1 MTSAVLTPK
10 IESNM
15 EVDFIA
21 VGSGMGAS
29 CAALAA
35 QAQGLETVILE
46 KSEVFGGGT
55 TYSYG
60 IVWVGDNHLE
70 RALGIK
76 DSQEAAYAYL
86 HHLAAGHE
94 MESNL
99 RAYIKTSPEALK
111 FFCDDVGI
119 PFYVVPGFPD
129 YFQGMANG
137 SLGEGR
143 NLQVRPFESKSLGEW
158 HQHLRAAPAVTH
170 RATLEEVAGWG
181 GRAQPQNWDRQLI
194 RERMEQDVRTF
205 GAGLV
210 GHLMTA
216 VLRRNIPF
224 YLDTDVRSL
233 IVEDGRVQGVIAKQ
247 GNHEF
252 RIMARKGVLLA
263 TGSNVRNEALTE
275 RSSEFHATKSL
286 LPHSVDGDAIVLAGE
301 IGGAVS
307 IKPQFQQDLL
317 YVIPG
322 EEHYGTPLYRG
333 VTNNESG
340 FPHCILVNLDGNRFS
355 DESIGQQVGATLRNF
370 DVRRHRYVNVPCFL
384 VFDQTYLD
392 KYGLGSIQPSQ
403 DVPDWLIRSETI
415 KGLAQ
420 GLGVDGEG
428 LTKTIQRFN
437 KFAEAGKDEDF
448 GRGEFPFANS
458 VSGDLSH
465 KPNPN
470 LGPLDQ
476 PPYYGLPLEPAAAG
490 STRLVTNELAQVMH
504 LRGQAIPGLYA
515 CGSASAHYYGIG
527 YQAGCELGGAMT
539 FGYLAARHAASG

>member
-1 MTSAVLTPK
+1 MTTPSLAPK
-10 IESNM
+10 IQSEM
-15 EVDFIA
+15 EVDLIA

-46 KSEVFGGGT
+46 KSDRFGGGT

-70 RALGIK
+70 KSLGIE
-76 DSQEAAYAYL
+76 DSREDAYNYL

-94 MESNL
+94 LESNL
-99 RAYIKTSPEALK
+99 RAYIDTSPEALR

-129 YFQGMANG
+129 YFQGMAPG

-143 NLQVRPFESKSLGEW
+143 NLQVRPFEAKSLGAWQE
-158 HQHLRAAPAVTH
+158 HLRAAPAVTH
-170 RATLEEVAGWG
+170 RATFEEVASWG
-181 GRAQPQNWDRQLI
+181 GRARPQNWDRQLI
-194 RERMEQDVRTF
+194 RERMEKDIRTF
-205 GAGLV
+205 GAGLI
-210 GHLMTA
+210 GHLMSA

-224 YLDTDVRSL
+224 HLETQVQSL
-233 IVEDGRVQGVIAKQ
+233 VLEDGRVRGVIAKQ
-247 GNHEF
+247 GRNEI
-252 RIMARKGVLLA
+252 RIMARRGVVLA
-263 TGSNVRNEALTE
+263 TGSNIRNEALT
-275 RSSEFHATKSL
+275 RRFSEIHATESL
-286 LPHSVDGDAIVLAGE
+286 LPPSVDGDSVVMAGE
-301 IGGAVS
+301 IGAAISV
-307 IKPQFQQDLL
+307 KPMFQQDLL

-322 EEHYGTPLYRG
+322 EEHYGVPLYRG

-340 FPHCILVNLDGNRFS
+340 FPHSILVNLDGNRFA

-392 KYGLGSIQPSQ
+392 KYGLGSIQPGQ
-403 DVPDWLIRSETI
+403 DVPDWLIRNRTV

-420 GLGVDGEG
+420 EMGIDGEG
-428 LTKTIQRFN
+428 LSKTIRRFN
-437 KFAEAGKDEDF
+437 RFAVTGKDQDF

-458 VSGDLSH
+458 VSGDLTH
-465 KPNPN
+465 EPNPN
-470 LGPLDQ
+470 LGALNK
-476 PPYYGLPLEPAAAG
+476 PPYYGLPLEPAATG
-490 STRLVTNELAQVMH
+490 STGLMTNESGQVLH
-504 LRGQAIPGLYA
+504 LRGQPIPGLYA
-515 CGSASAHYYGIG
+515 CGSASSHYYGIG

-539 FGYLAARHAASG
+539 FGYLAARHAAAE

>member
-1 MTSAVLTPK
+1 MTTVSLT
-10 IESNM
+10 SDM

-70 RALGIK
+70 RALGIE
-76 DSQEAAYAYL
+76 DSREDAYDYL

-99 RAYIKTSPEALK
+99 RAYIDTSPEALK
-111 FFCDDVGI
+111 FFCDYAEI

-129 YFQGMANG
+129 YFQGMAPG

-143 NLQVRPFESKSLGEW
+143 NLQVRPFEAKSLGAW
-158 HQHLRAAPAVTH
+158 HKHLRAAPAVTH
-170 RATLEEVAGWG
+170 RATFEEVASWG
-181 GRAQPQNWDRQLI
+181 GRAQPRNWDRELI
-194 RERMEQDVRTF
+194 RERMDKDIRTF
-205 GAGLV
+205 GAGLI
-210 GHLMTA
+210 GHLMSA

-224 YLDTDVRSL
+224 HLEASVQSL
-233 IVEDGRVQGVIAKQ
+233 IVEDGRVQGVTVSQ
-247 GNHEF
+247 GGKEF
-252 RIMARKGVLLA
+252 RVMARRGVVLA
-263 TGSNVRNEALTE
+263 TGSNIRNEALTE
-275 RSSEFHATKSL
+275 RSSEFHATESL
-286 LPHSVDGDAIVLAGE
+286 LPPSVDGDAVVLAGE
-301 IGGAVS
+301 IGAAIS

-340 FPHCILVNLDGNRFS
+340 FPHSILVNLDGNRFS

-392 KYGLGSIQPSQ
+392 KYGLGSIQPGQ
-403 DVPDWLIRSETI
+403 NAPEWLIRSGTI
-415 KGLAQ
+415 AGLARE
-420 GLGVDGEG
+420 LGISAEG
-428 LTKTIQRFN
+428 LRRTVRRFN
-437 KFAEAGKDEDF
+437 RLAGVGKDQDF

-458 VSGDLSH
+458 VSGDLTH
-465 KPNPN
+465 EPNPN
-470 LGPLDQ
+470 LGPLNK
-476 PPYYGLPLEPAAAG
+476 PPYYGLPLEPAATG
-490 STRLVTNELAQVMH
+490 TTGLMTNEFAQVLH
-504 LRGQAIPGLYA
+504 LRGQPIPGLYA
-515 CGSASAHYYGIG
+515 CGSTTAHFYGIG

-539 FGYLAARHAASG
+539 FGYLAARHAAAA